1 MNSRAQTCRLADLER
16 MLHPF
21 SNKAIPDCRENIILR
36 LDDHIQSVQE
46 KESCEDE
53 MFIIKYFKKGCTH
66 IMFRKPELVD
76 KLKMMLLR
84 NTIRKPYHP
93 FNPKHRLSTYAK
105 TF

>member
-36 LDDHIQSVQE
+36 LDDHKE